1 MISFSE
7 EWITAIEIINRQTTP
22 HLQHQLPTTKMVM
35 NDDAD
40 NIENEYPGMNA
51 VFTRRPVREKEIIGN
66 EFHLFFFQKQ
76 INDFEYLKIL
86 GRGTF
91 GKVVL
96 CRERTTQRIFA
107 MKMLRKSLVIT
118 NVIINNSNLF
128 VRFICFYLE

>member
-1 MISFSE
+1 
-7 EWITAIEIINRQTTP
+7 
-22 HLQHQLPTTKMVM
+22 MVT
-35 NDDAD
+35 NDDID
-40 NIENEYPGMNA
+40 NTENEYPAMNE
-51 VFTRRPVREKEIIGN
+51 VFTRRPVRRTKGFELEFIGI
-66 EFHLFFFQKQ
+66 FQQ

-118 NVIINNSNLF
+118 NVTN
-128 VRFICFYLE
+128 